1 MRQLIALAVGVFVAA
16 TLAQSA
22 LASGGSKVTLGPAG
36 YNGPG
41 NNRSLVLAGTA
52 NVALGTEDHVVICHA
67 IGGPK
72 GTDFNQI
79 APSAS
84 GVAIGHGSHEGDRDI
99 IPPFVY
105 SYKGAQDTSL
115 ATGNNWSAATAA
127 IYANGCNAPA
137 QTPPTTPTPPTDVCP
152 NIEGIQTAVPSGM
165 SKDAA
170 GNCITPPVV
179 TTVPSPPTTTTIVVE
194 KLVVEQ
200 QVVHVTK
207 KAVAKAKKAKK
218 AKKAVKKHK
227 AKKHKKV
234 RVQVKGVRKAFK
246 PSVLPH
252 TR

>member
-1 MRQLIALAVGVFVAA
+1 MKQLFALAVAAFVTA

-22 LASGGSKVTLGPAG
+22 LADGGSKVTLGPAG
-36 YNGPG
+36 YSGPG

-52 NVALGTEDHVVICHA
+52 NVVLGSEDHVVICHA

-72 GTDFNQI
+72 GTGFNQI

-84 GVAIGHGSHEGDRDI
+84 GVAYGHGSHEGDRDI

-105 SYKGAQDTSL
+105 SSHKGDQDASL
-115 ATGNNWSAATAA
+115 VAGNNWSAATAA

-137 QTPPTTPTPPTDVCP
+137 STPPTIPTPPTDVCP
-152 NIEGIQTAVPSGM
+152 NIEGIQTTVPAGM

-179 TTVPSPPTTTTIVVE
+179 TTVPSPPITTTTVIEKVVVE
-194 KLVVEQ
+194 K
-200 QVVHVTK
+200 QVIHLTK
-207 KAVAKAKKAKK
+207 KVATKAKKAK
-218 AKKAVKKHK
+218 KKAVKKHK